1 MDKKELCE
9 RYISVVLGLK
19 KKEEALNTALN
30 DINSDNTIF
39 GIVPDD
45 MSLLLDNLV
54 LEQLGAVVYDWLTWW
69 IWETDQK
76 DGIVYMNNE
85 EIKIES
91 FYDLW
96 ENLLKDESD

>member
-76 DGIVYMNNE
+76 DGIVYINNE